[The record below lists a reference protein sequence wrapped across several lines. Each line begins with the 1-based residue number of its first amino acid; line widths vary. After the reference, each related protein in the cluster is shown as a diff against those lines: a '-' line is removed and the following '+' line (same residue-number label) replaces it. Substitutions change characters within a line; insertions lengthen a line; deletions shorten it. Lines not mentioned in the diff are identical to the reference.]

1 MIKLYTGTPGSGKSL
16 HIAERIYYT
25 LRCGRPVIANF
36 PIDLK
41 KVDKKGKKKLNF
53 TEITNDGL
61 TPSFLINYSREY
73 FIGKNVKEDAILL
86 VIDEAQ
92 ILYNAR
98 EWQGLSKEIKD
109 KNKELKAQGK
119 EQEMGWLAFY
129 SQHRKFGFEIV
140 LIAQFDGM
148 IDRQIRSLVEYE
160 IKHRKLSNFGI
171 AGFIMSW
178 IFGFGKVFCAI
189 QYWYPIQ
196 ERVGCTFFIA
206 RKKYYQIYDTFKNWG
221 DTR

>member
-41 KVDKKGKKKLNF
+41 KVDKKGKKHLHF
-53 TEITNDGL
+53 TEITNDAL
-61 TPSFLINYSREY
+61 TPSFLINYSRD
-73 FIGKNVKEDAILL
+73 FFQSKRVKEDAILL

-109 KNKELKAQGK
+109 KNKQLKAEGK
-119 EQEMGWLAFY
+119 DQEMGWLAFY
-129 SQHRKFGFEIV
+129 SQHKIT
-140 LIAQFDGM
+140 
-148 IDRQIRSLVEYE
+148 S
-160 IKHRKLSNFGI
+160 
-171 AGFIMSW
+171 
-178 IFGFGKVFCAI
+178 
-189 QYWYPIQ
+189 
-196 ERVGCTFFIA
+196 
-206 RKKYYQIYDTFKNWG
+206 
-221 DTR
+221 